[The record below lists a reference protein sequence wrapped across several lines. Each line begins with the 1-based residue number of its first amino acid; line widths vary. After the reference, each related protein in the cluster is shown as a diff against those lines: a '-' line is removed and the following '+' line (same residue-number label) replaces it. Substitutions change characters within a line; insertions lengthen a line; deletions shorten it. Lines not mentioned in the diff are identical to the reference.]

1 MVRCNTAGTY
11 TIKTGTTTLMSLS
24 VSGTAVTTSALASW
38 KPTFPDY
45 LTDLTGDQTINSGA
59 MCIGNLGGSE
69 GRILSEGDNLRR
81 SL

>member
-24 VSGTAVTTSALASW
+24 VSGTAVTTSDLTSW

-45 LTDLTGDQTINSGA
+45 LTDLTGD
-59 MCIGNLGGSE
+59 
-69 GRILSEGDNLRR
+69 
-81 SL
+81 